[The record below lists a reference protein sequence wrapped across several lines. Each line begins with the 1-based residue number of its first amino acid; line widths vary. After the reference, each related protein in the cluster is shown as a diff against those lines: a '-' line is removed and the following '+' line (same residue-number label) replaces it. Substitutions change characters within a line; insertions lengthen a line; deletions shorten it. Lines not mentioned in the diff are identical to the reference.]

1 VGAILEAWRHLFPAA
16 GTKAGWFV
24 RDKFRLRAAGFVKK
38 SAAPVAFQKRLSA
51 FDGNQGNEEKA
62 NIMIQPLA
70 SGRRQAAGRA
80 GPRLVV
86 NLNLFRLH
94 SANEDED
101 APPGKSAELCLE
113 LLRSALES
121 L

>member
-1 VGAILEAWRHLFPAA
+1 VGTILEVRRHLFPAA

-24 RDKFRLRAAGFVKK
+24 RGKIRLRAAGFVKN
-38 SAAPVAFQKRLSA
+38 SAAAVAFQKRLSA

-70 SGRRQAAGRA
+70 PGRRQTAGRA
-80 GPRLVV
+80 GPGLIV
-86 NLNLFRLH
+86 NLNFFRLH

-101 APPGKSAELCLE
+101 TPP
-113 LLRSALES
+113 
-121 L
+121 